1 MVYLCVSKYF
11 NKRKM
16 RMPHYLFL
24 TDKIFKFVVLRA
36 NASTIPVNYVQIIP
50 PQAEW
55 CLNIVWVPGIGR
67 QRRALRT
74 RGTNIKTIFIKT
86 PAVKGLRGEN
96 AYTKVCNFL
105 RALFPLYLNCGS
117 LRLALACCGSL
128 RVAVA
133 RCSSSHS
140 DQYNPFNNIFVF
152 FCDIFVF
159 LKEPQYT

>member
-1 MVYLCVSKYF
+1 M
-11 NKRKM
+11 
-16 RMPHYLFL
+16 
-24 TDKIFKFVVLRA
+24 LRA

-55 CLNIVWVPGIGR
+55 CLNIVWVPGIRR

-86 PAVKGLRGEN
+86 QAVKGLRGEN

-105 RALFPLYLNCGS
+105 RALFPLCLNCGS

-140 DQYNPFNNIFVF
+140 DQYNPFNNIFIF
-152 FCDIFVF
+152 FVTF
-159 LKEPQYT
+159 LYFWKNLNILKKLVKSKYLEWLRYFSSKRRKSTYSYPVPS